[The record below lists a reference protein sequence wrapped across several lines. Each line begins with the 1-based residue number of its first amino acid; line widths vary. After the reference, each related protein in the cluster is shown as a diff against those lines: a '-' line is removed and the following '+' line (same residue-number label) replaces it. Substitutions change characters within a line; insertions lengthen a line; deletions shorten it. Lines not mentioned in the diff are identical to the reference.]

1 MPKNWMKFRIWRS
14 LATET
19 YFYFF
24 CCLTQWRARK
34 LSLSSHPCE
43 KSVMCVF
50 HQRWQWLH
58 FSPESWLFHVLP
70 QPRKWCVLETSSR
83 VRNISFFIFPF
94 LSFLFYLSFFIFP
107 LLLLITLYKYRKS
120 RLDDEIC
127 FGFIVF
133 FENYKEKYWFWE
145 IIEMYRKLILI
156 SAILLFDSKS
166 HSQIDF
172 AVIIASALVISHT
185 MVRPIKGKFED
196 RLQALM
202 LWIIFF
208 NVCLG
213 AIYLQPT
220 IFQNLIGNESIF
232 VLPNSAVVL
241 IVVGKFYLLTISN
254 DRFC

>member
-1 MPKNWMKFRIWRS
+1 
-14 LATET
+14 
-19 YFYFF
+19 
-24 CCLTQWRARK
+24 
-34 LSLSSHPCE
+34 
-43 KSVMCVF
+43 MCVF

-70 QPRKWCVLETSSR
+70 QPSKWCVSETSSR

-94 LSFLFYLSFFIFP
+94 LSFLY
-107 LLLLITLYKYRKS
+107 
-120 RLDDEIC
+120 C
-127 FGFIVF
+127 FLFLFTSTVSLVSMMKFVLALKF

-166 HSQIDF
+166 HSQIGF
-172 AVIIASALVISHT
+172 AIISASALIISHT

-220 IFQNLIGNESIF
+220 ILQNPIGNESIF
-232 VLPNSAVVL
+232 VFLNSAVVL

-254 DRFC
+254 DRFCQYWDQNERWNWPT

>member
-1 MPKNWMKFRIWRS
+1 
-14 LATET
+14 
-19 YFYFF
+19 
-24 CCLTQWRARK
+24 
-34 LSLSSHPCE
+34 
-43 KSVMCVF
+43 MCVF

-70 QPRKWCVLETSSR
+70 QPSKWCVSETSSR

-94 LSFLFYLSFFIFP
+94 LSFLY
-107 LLLLITLYKYRKS
+107 
-120 RLDDEIC
+120 C
-127 FGFIVF
+127 FLFLFTSTVSLVSMMKFVLALKF

-166 HSQIDF
+166 HSQIGS
-172 AVIIASALVISHT
+172 AIISASALIISHT

-220 IFQNLIGNESIF
+220 ILQNPIGNESIF
-232 VLPNSAVVL
+232 VFLNSAVVL

-254 DRFC
+254 DRFCQYWDQNERWNWPT

>member
-1 MPKNWMKFRIWRS
+1 M
-14 LATET
+14 
-19 YFYFF
+19 
-24 CCLTQWRARK
+24 
-34 LSLSSHPCE
+34 
-43 KSVMCVF
+43 
-50 HQRWQWLH
+50 
-58 FSPESWLFHVLP
+58 
-70 QPRKWCVLETSSR
+70 
-83 VRNISFFIFPF
+83 RNI
-94 LSFLFYLSFFIFP
+94 SFFIFP
-107 LLLLITLYKYRKS
+107 LLLLIPLYKCRKS

-145 IIEMYRKLILI
+145 IVEMYRKLILI

-213 AIYLQPT
+213 AIYL
-220 IFQNLIGNESIF
+220 
-232 VLPNSAVVL
+232 
-241 IVVGKFYLLTISN
+241 
-254 DRFC
+254 

>member
-1 MPKNWMKFRIWRS
+1 
-14 LATET
+14 
-19 YFYFF
+19 
-24 CCLTQWRARK
+24 
-34 LSLSSHPCE
+34 
-43 KSVMCVF
+43 MCVF

-70 QPRKWCVLETSSR
+70 QPSKWCVSETSSR

-94 LSFLFYLSFFIFP
+94 LSFLY
-107 LLLLITLYKYRKS
+107 
-120 RLDDEIC
+120 C
-127 FGFIVF
+127 FLFLFTSTVSLVSMMKFVLALKF
-133 FENYKEKYWFWE
+133 FENYREKYWFWE

-166 HSQIDF
+166 HSQIGF
-172 AVIIASALVISHT
+172 AIISASALIISHT

-220 IFQNLIGNESIF
+220 ILQNPIGNESIF
-232 VLPNSAVVL
+232 VFLNSAVVL

-254 DRFC
+254 DRFCQYWDQNERWNWPT